1 MIWVTGD
8 KHGEFE
14 EVAAF
19 CRREGTSRAD
29 TLIVLG
35 DTGINYYGD
44 ARATALKQHLAQY
57 PITFFCVHG
66 NHEARPEQVPGYVP
80 SEAFGGPVWVDPRYP
95 NQLFPEDGALYDLG
109 GQRTLVIGGAYSAD
123 KFQRLLNHWAWFEDE
138 QPSDAIKARTEA
150 ALDSAGWQ
158 VDVVLSH
165 TCPEGMLPPGRKA
178 AWEQRFGAIDWST
191 ERWLESIRERLAFR
205 RWYVGHYHVDYGV
218 GDFVFLYHQF
228 IPFA

>member
-1 MIWVTGD
+1 M
-8 KHGEFE
+8 KH
-14 EVAAF
+14 
-19 CRREGTSRAD
+19 
-29 TLIVLG
+29 
-35 DTGINYYGD
+35 
-44 ARATALKQHLAQY
+44 
-57 PITFFCVHG
+57 
-66 NHEARPEQVPGYVP
+66 
-80 SEAFGGPVWVDPRYP
+80 
-95 NQLFPEDGALYDLG
+95 LG
-109 GQRTLVIGGAYSAD
+109 GVEG
-123 KFQRLLNHWAWFEDE
+123 EE
-138 QPSDAIKARTEA
+138 PSDAIKARTEA